1 MRDHLDGLVQGSY
14 DHVLTGAIQQL
25 IEIAGGDIVACFE
38 LLDAGDSHVF
48 LARYLEK
55 VISAVLEQVGPRER
69 LRDQII
75 LCNRIIEQLR
85 VGTSDERMEAAKIVA
100 SAQRLTAIVKAGFS
114 HIRPDTPLSAD
125 CLLTGTSL
133 DPSLLSQLRK
143 EILTAD
149 RLDILCS
156 FIKWGGIRVLGDELR
171 TFANRDGV
179 SIRVITTSYMGATDF
194 KAVEFLRA
202 LPNTTIKIS
211 YDTQRTRLHA
221 KAYMIHR
228 NTDFGC
234 AYVGS
239 ANLSEAA
246 LTDGL
251 EWVVKISQYE
261 SPHLWNKVKGTFET
275 YWNDSEFVTFVE
287 AERARL
293 KKALQD
299 ESGGREHEGSDAV
312 FFDLRPYEYQRE
324 VLDAIA
330 TERSQDKHRHLIVA
344 ATGTGKTMIAAFDY
358 HAYAAEWRKEGKLG
372 MPRLLFVVHREEI
385 LRQSLHTFRAVLR
398 DHNFGDLMV
407 GGNEPESQDALF
419 VSIQSYNAKQL
430 AQRYTPD
437 HFDYVVIDEF
447 HRAAAPWYQ
456 SLLAHVQPREL
467 LGMTATPERA
477 DGLDVF
483 AHFGGQA
490 TAEIRLTDA
499 INRKLLC
506 PFQYFCI
513 TDDASADLSSLQ
525 WSRGGYRTAEL
536 GQIYTGND
544 VRAKLIID
552 KTCNIVLDVRK
563 ALGLGFCV
571 SIEHAKYMAAQFT
584 LAGIP
589 SEALH
594 AESDDTARRT
604 IQARLR
610 QREINFIFVVDLY
623 NEGVDIPEVDTIL
636 FLRPTESLTVFL
648 QQLGRGLRLSGGK
661 GCLTVLDFIA
671 PAHRSYRFDLKF
683 KALLSR
689 QPHNLAREVEQGFPH
704 VPAGCAVHLERVSQQ
719 YILENIRRQLSL
731 RRDRL
736 VEQLRT
742 FEEDTGK
749 APTLALFLDHF
760 QLSTDD
766 VYRRATTWSRLKVD
780 SGLLVDFSDPDEKL
794 LETGFRRIQ
803 HADDAGWIRWM
814 RTVTDVQNET
824 WEEEVERDVLS
835 LRRALML
842 HVSIWGKGATA
853 ASERE
858 SIARLRENTSLCEE
872 FRELL
877 SLQLVSIR
885 SVAPVLE
892 LPFLCPMRLHCRYTR
907 PEILAA
913 LGVSTVLQQREL
925 GEGVLFLPQSKT
937 DLLFVTLDKTEADYS
952 PTTMYLE
959 YAINETLFQWQSQN
973 ATSEQ
978 SPTGQRY
985 IKQRSNGSTILLFV
999 RQQKRDNGLVQ
1010 PYAFLGPADYES
1022 HHGSRP
1028 MTVIWRLRYAM
1039 PARLLRTTARLA
1051 IG

>member
-1 MRDHLDGLVQGSY
+1 MPDNPEGLVRGSY
-14 DHVLTGAIQQL
+14 DHVLTAAIQQL
-25 IEIAGGDIVACFE
+25 IEVADE
-38 LLDAGDSHVF
+38 NTTAYLEPLDAADSHVF

-55 VISAVLEQVGPRER
+55 VISVVLETLPSKER
-69 LRDQII
+69 LRDQVL
-75 LCNRIIEQLR
+75 LCNRIIEHLR
-85 VGTSDERMEAAKIVA
+85 DGTSDERIGAAKVVA
-100 SAQRLTAIVKAGFS
+100 SAQRLTAILKAGLG
-114 HIRPDTPLSAD
+114 HVRPDTPLSAD

-156 FIKWGGIRVLGDELR
+156 FIKWGGIRILGDELR
-171 TFANRDGV
+171 AFASRDGV
-179 SIRVITTSYMGATDF
+179 SLRVITTSYMGATDL

-202 LPNTTIKIS
+202 LPNTIIKVS

-228 NTDFGC
+228 NTEFGC

-261 SPHLWNKVKGTFET
+261 SPHLWEKVKGTFET
-275 YWNDSEFVTFVE
+275 YWNDAEFVTFVE

-293 KKALQD
+293 QKALRD
-299 ESGGREHEGSDAV
+299 ESGASPQGGNDAV
-312 FFDLRPYEYQRE
+312 FFDLRPHEYQRE

-330 TERSQDKHRHLIVA
+330 AERARDKHRHLVVA
-344 ATGTGKTMIAAFDY
+344 ATGTGKTMIAAFDFR
-358 HAYAAEWRKEGKLG
+358 AYSAAWRQEGKPG

-385 LRQSLHTFRAVLR
+385 LRQSLNAFRAVLR
-398 DHNFGDLMV
+398 DRNFGDLMV
-407 GGNEPESQDALF
+407 GGMEPEVQHALF

-430 AQRYTPD
+430 TERYAPG

-447 HRAAAPWYQ
+447 HRAAAVWYQ
-456 SLLAHVQPREL
+456 SLLEHIQPREL
-467 LGMTATPERA
+467 LGLTATPERA

-483 AHFGGQA
+483 AYFGGRA
-490 TAEIRLTDA
+490 TAEIRLPDA
-499 INRKLLC
+499 INRKMLC

-513 TDDASADLSSLQ
+513 TDDGSADLSSLQ
-525 WSRGGYRTAEL
+525 WSRGGYRTADL

-544 VRAKLIID
+544 IRAKLIID
-552 KTCNIVLDVRK
+552 KVCEIHLDVRK
-563 ALGLGFCV
+563 AMGLGFCV
-571 SIEHAKYMAAQFT
+571 SIEHAKYMAAQFNV
-584 LAGIP
+584 AGIP

-594 AESDDTARRT
+594 AQSDDTTRQT
-604 IQARLR
+604 VQTRLR
-610 QREINFIFVVDLY
+610 HGEINFIFVVDLY
-623 NEGVDIPEVDTIL
+623 NEGIDIPEVDTVL

-648 QQLGRGLRLSGGK
+648 QQLGRGLRLSEGK
-661 GCLTVLDFIA
+661 DCLTVLDFIA

-683 KALLSR
+683 QALLSR

-704 VPAGCAVHLERVSQQ
+704 VPAGCAVHIERVAQQ
-719 YILENIRRQLSL
+719 YILENIRRQLSQ

-749 APTLALFLDHF
+749 APTLESFLDHF

-766 VYRRATTWSRLKVD
+766 IYRRTTTWSRLKVEA
-780 SGLLVDFSDPDEKL
+780 GLLGNFSDPDEKL
-794 LETGFRRIQ
+794 LETGLRRIQ
-803 HADDAGWIRWM
+803 HVDDAEWIQWM
-814 RTVTDVQNET
+814 LRVVDTHNEH
-824 WEEEVERDVLS
+824 WSAEIERDLLS
-835 LRRALML
+835 MRRTLMM
-842 HVSIWGKGATA
+842 HVSIWGKE
-853 ASERE
+853 ASAVSEKE
-858 SIARLRENTSLCEE
+858 SVARLRRNPILCEE
-872 FRELL
+872 LGELL
-877 SLQLVSIR
+877 AIRLANIR
-885 SVAPVLE
+885 SVAPKLE
-892 LPFLCPMRLHCRYTR
+892 LPFECPMRLHCRYTR

-913 LGVSTVLQQREL
+913 VGESTVVRQREV
-925 GEGVLFLPQSKT
+925 GEGVLFLRQTQT
-937 DLLFVTLDKTEADYS
+937 DLLFVTLDKTEGDYS
-952 PTTMYLE
+952 PTTMYQE

-985 IKQRSNGSTILLFV
+985 IHQRENGNTILLFV
-999 RQQKRDNGLVQ
+999 RQEKRENGFVQ
-1010 PYAFLGPADYES
+1010 PYAFLGPVDYQS

-1028 MTVIWRLRYAM
+1028 MTVVWRLRHAM
-1039 PARLLRTTARLA
+1039 PARLLRVTARLA